1 MLNMCVSKLGI
12 YSGYVKYGV
21 LNLKYVQDMLSMCV
35 PKPEICS
42 GYVKYVCT

>member
-1 MLNMCVSKLGI
+1 MLSICVPKPEI
-12 YSGYVKYGV
+12 CSGYAKYV
-21 LNLKYVQDMLSMCV
+21 LNLKYVQDMLSMFV